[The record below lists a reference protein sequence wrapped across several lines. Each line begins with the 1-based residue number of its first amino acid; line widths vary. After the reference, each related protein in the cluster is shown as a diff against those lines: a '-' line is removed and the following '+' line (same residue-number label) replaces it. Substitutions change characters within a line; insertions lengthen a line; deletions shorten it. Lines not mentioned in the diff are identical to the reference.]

1 MVVGYGIIVF
11 RLEGCFSLKEKR
23 SVVKSIVSRIQNQFN
38 ISIAEVGAND
48 IHGRAEIGFAM
59 VGNDQ
64 RVINSKM
71 DKVLNMA
78 EELHLAEVI
87 DTEMEIMVI

>member
-1 MVVGYGIIVF
+1 MVIGYGIIVF
-11 RLEGCFSLKEKR
+11 RLEGCLSLKEKR
-23 SVVKSIVSRIQNQFN
+23 SVVKSIIARIQNRFN

-48 IHGRAEIGFAM
+48 THGRAEIGFAL

-71 DKVLNMA
+71 DKVVNLA
-78 EELHLAEVI
+78 EDLHLAEVI
-87 DTEMEIMVI
+87 DTEMEIMIL

>member
-1 MVVGYGIIVF
+1 MVIGYGIIVF

-23 SVVKSIVSRIQNQFN
+23 SVVKSMIARIQNQFN

-48 IHGRAEIGFAM
+48 NHGRAEIGFAL

-71 DKVLNMA
+71 DKVINLA
-78 EELHLAEVI
+78 EDMHLAKVI
-87 DTEMEIMVI
+87 DTDMEIMIL

>member
-1 MVVGYGIIVF
+1 MVVGYGIITF

-23 SVVKSIVSRIQNQFN
+23 SVVKSIIARIQNQFN

-48 IHGRAEIGFAM
+48 HHGRAEIGFAL

-71 DKVLNMA
+71 DKVINLA
-78 EELHLAEVI
+78 EEMHLAEVI
-87 DTEMEIMVI
+87 DTEMEIMIL